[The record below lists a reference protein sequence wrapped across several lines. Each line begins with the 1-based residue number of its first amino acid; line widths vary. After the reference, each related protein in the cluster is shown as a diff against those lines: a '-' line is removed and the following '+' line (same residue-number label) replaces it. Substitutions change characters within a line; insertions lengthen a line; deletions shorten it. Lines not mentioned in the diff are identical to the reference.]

1 MAVLAKRVLEMAPSA
16 TMAMNKRS
24 RKMQENGIDVVNL
37 SIGEPDFDTPENI
50 KQAGIEA
57 IRQNFSH
64 YPPVT
69 GFLDLRKAICHKL
82 TRDNRLT
89 FSPDQIVVSN
99 GGKHA
104 IINVLLAMVNPGDE
118 VIIPSPYWVSY
129 PEMVKFVQGTPV
141 FIPTGIEN
149 HFKITAQQLENAI
162 TNRTK
167 LLIFNSPSNP
177 TGMVYSRDELAELAA
192 VLAKHPDVYI
202 LSDEI
207 YELITFGQKFES
219 LAQFEQIID
228 RVIIV
233 NGVSK
238 GFAMTGWRIGY
249 LAAPIDIALACN
261 KIQGQMTSAASSI
274 AQKAAVAALSQDPRK
289 SEELQHMV
297 DTFRCRR
304 DMMIEGLEKIPGFKV
319 NCPEGAFYIFPN
331 VEGLLGKSYKGK
343 TLQTGN
349 DLADFLLDEGHVA
362 LVGGDSFGDP
372 KSIRIS
378 YANSEDRLRE
388 SLRRINEA
396 VQKLK

>member
-1 MAVLAKRVLEMAPSA
+1 MAMLAKRVLEMAPSA

-37 SIGEPDFDTPENI
+37 SVGEPDFDTPQMI
-50 KQAGIEA
+50 KQAGIDA
-57 IRQNFSH
+57 IKNNFSH

-82 TRDNRLT
+82 TRDNKLT

-104 IINVLLAMVNPGDE
+104 IINVLLSMINPEDE

-129 PEMVKFVQGTPV
+129 PEMVKFCQGIPV
-141 FIPTGIEN
+141 FIPTSIE
-149 HFKITAQQLENAI
+149 HHYKISAQQLEAAI
-162 TNRTK
+162 TPRTK

-177 TGMVYSRDELAELAA
+177 TGTVYNREELRELAM
-192 VLAKHPDVYI
+192 VLAKYPDVYV

-219 LAQFEQIID
+219 LAQFEEIVD

-249 LAAPIDIALACN
+249 TAAPSDIAMACN

-274 AQKAAVAALSQDPRK
+274 AQKAAVAALTQDPKK
-289 SEELQHMV
+289 SEDLHQMV
-297 DTFRCRR
+297 ETFKKRR
-304 DMMIEGLEKIPGFKV
+304 DLMLEGLSSIPGFIV
-319 NCPEGAFYIFPN
+319 NCPEGAFYLFPN
-331 VEGLLGKSYKGK
+331 IEGLLGKSFNGQI
-343 TLQTGN
+343 LRTGN
-349 DLADFLLDEGHVA
+349 DLANFLLDEAHVA
-362 LVGGDSFGDP
+362 LVGGDSFGDS

-378 YANSEDRLRE
+378 YANNEERLRE
-388 SLRRINEA
+388 SLKRIQQA
-396 VQKLK
+396 VLRLS

>member
-1 MAVLAKRVLEMAPSA
+1 MAMLAKRVLEMAPSA

-37 SIGEPDFDTPENI
+37 SVGEPDFDTPQII
-50 KQAGIEA
+50 KQAGIDA
-57 IRQNFSH
+57 IKNNFSH

-82 TRDNRLT
+82 TRDNKLT

-104 IINVLLAMVNPGDE
+104 IINVLLSMINPEDE

-129 PEMVKFVQGTPV
+129 PEMVKFCQGIPV
-141 FIPTGIEN
+141 FIPTSIE
-149 HFKITAQQLENAI
+149 HHYKISAQQLEAAI
-162 TNRTK
+162 TPRTK

-177 TGMVYSRDELAELAA
+177 TGTVYNREELRELAM
-192 VLAKHPDVYI
+192 VLAKYPDVYV

-219 LAQFEQIID
+219 LAQFEEIVD

-249 LAAPIDIALACN
+249 TAAPSDIAMACN

-274 AQKAAVAALSQDPRK
+274 AQKAAVAALTQDPKK
-289 SEELQHMV
+289 SEDLHQMV
-297 DTFRCRR
+297 ETFKKRR
-304 DMMIEGLEKIPGFKV
+304 DLMLEGLSSIPGFIV
-319 NCPEGAFYIFPN
+319 NCPEGAFYLFPN
-331 VEGLLGKSYKGK
+331 IEGLLGKSFNGQI
-343 TLQTGN
+343 LRTGN
-349 DLADFLLDEGHVA
+349 DLANFLLDEAHVA
-362 LVGGDSFGDP
+362 LVGGDSFGDS

-378 YANSEDRLRE
+378 YANNEERLRE
-388 SLRRINEA
+388 SLKRIQQA
-396 VQKLK
+396 VLRLS